1 MLSYINIAF
10 KYDWWLYC
18 EIKAHKYIDDFM
30 KHILLAI
37 KKLSTV
43 YGKKYRRTIFLLL
56 LYADCGVISSIE
68 TVEWLGL
75 FVLSPVAILTG
86 FMVEFPSFHAHQV
99 FITTRKCRGV
109 SLAFTGWLF
118 SFGWA
123 SKQRWFGGNRGQLID
138 KMADL
143 ALDLKKRGIVEHYEA
158 DTPSPKGTD
167 CIK

>member
-56 LYADCGVISSIE
+56 LYAACGVISSIG
-68 TVEWLGL
+68 TVVCFARRWKFALEQEGI
-75 FVLSPVAILTG
+75 FTVLLPCFRPMLAID
-86 FMVEFPSFHAHQV
+86 F
-99 FITTRKCRGV
+99 
-109 SLAFTGWLF
+109 
-118 SFGWA
+118 
-123 SKQRWFGGNRGQLID
+123 
-138 KMADL
+138 
-143 ALDLKKRGIVEHYEA
+143 
-158 DTPSPKGTD
+158 
-167 CIK
+167 